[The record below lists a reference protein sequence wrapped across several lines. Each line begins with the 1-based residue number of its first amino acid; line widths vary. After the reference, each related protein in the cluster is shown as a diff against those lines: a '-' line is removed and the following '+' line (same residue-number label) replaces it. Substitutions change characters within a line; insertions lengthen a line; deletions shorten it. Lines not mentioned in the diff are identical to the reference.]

1 MTALKQLGKYA
12 PTVIAGSALLA
23 SAYAYV
29 NSKDANAKVDKAAK
43 ELNATKADASDLD
56 ALKDLI
62 SGANQDIKQT
72 EADIA
77 RAQSIADKNNNDAQT
92 TLNSFITRLEEA
104 KTDLTIIENNIV
116 KLDNTDQTTL
126 ALLDVKTRQIQ
137 TQVDTI
143 AVQVDLLSTDFSSYK
158 TSNDNALQA
167 SIDNFNQYKTGTDQA
182 ISAQGVTLSDQQSQ
196 ITDLTGSVFV
206 KSYNTVYGGTITDTQ
221 VLIADYPI
229 AFIAPGN
236 VSNKGTSSG
245 LLIFQQAGVWK
256 IQASGHGI
264 TTYTGFKVIFIKDS
278 VGNQ

>member
-1 MTALKQLGKYA
+1 M
-12 PTVIAGSALLA
+12 
-23 SAYAYV
+23 
-29 NSKDANAKVDKAAK
+29 
-43 ELNATKADASDLD
+43 ADF
-56 ALKDLI
+56 
-62 SGANQDIKQT
+62 G
-72 EADIA
+72 
-77 RAQSIADKNNNDAQT
+77 
-92 TLNSFITRLEEA
+92 
-104 KTDLTIIENNIV
+104 
-116 KLDNTDQTTL
+116 
-126 ALLDVKTRQIQ
+126 
-137 TQVDTI
+137 
-143 AVQVDLLSTDFSSYK
+143 SYK
-158 TSNDNALQA
+158 ITNNNALQN

-256 IQASGHGI
+256 IQASGPGI

>member
-92 TLNSFITRLEEA
+92 TLNSFLARLEQA
-104 KTDLTIIENNIV
+104 KTDLAEIERNIGTL
-116 KLDNTDQTTL
+116 KDTDKATL
-126 ALLDVKTRQIQ
+126 ALLDIKTKQISL
-137 TQVDTI
+137 QVDAI
-143 AVQVDLLSTDFSSYK
+143 AVRVDLLVADFGSYK
-158 TSNDNALQA
+158 ITNNNALQN

-245 LLIFQQAGVWK
+245 LLIVRYRQ
-256 IQASGHGI
+256 H
-264 TTYTGFKVIFIKDS
+264 
-278 VGNQ
+278 